1 MRIVL
6 AVTALVLAACA
17 GGTATSSPDAPS
29 TATTATT
36 SSSEAPT
43 TVLPSDSPG
52 TTAETDAP
60 PVTRPAPN
68 PDRPLA
74 PDFSLTLSDGTVY
87 EFASEVRP
95 VFMVFWAEW

>member
-6 AVTALVLAACA
+6 VVTALVLAACA
-17 GGTATSSPDAPS
+17 GGTATSISDTAETADETTSVTEAATTVPS
-29 TATTATT
+29 T
-36 SSSEAPT
+36 
-43 TVLPSDSPG
+43 DSTG
-52 TTAETDAP
+52 TTAGTEAS

-87 EFASEVRP
+87 EYADEVRP